1 MAVVV
6 NVAVVV
12 NEEAVADHKQAAA
25 VVVIALVAVQVQA
38 DRVARD
44 NHEVAALAV
53 AVRHQSQVAGVHSP
67 SIALRHSVSQI
78 STNNRV
84 FQACRN
90 PHVLNK
96 PRVLR
101 KRRFDRKQESR
112 QRQVRHKYSRNAAE
126 MTTSAPADGTGSTA
140 DRLVSLISPE

>member
-6 NVAVVV
+6 NVAEAV
-12 NEEAVADHKQAAA
+12 NEETVAVHKQAAA

-44 NHEVAALAV
+44 NHEVAVLAV

-67 SIALRHSVSQI
+67 SIALRHSVSRI
-78 STNNRV
+78 SANNRV
-84 FQACRN
+84 FQACRK

-96 PRVLR
+96 PHVLR

-112 QRQVRHKYSRNAAE
+112 QMQVRHEYSRNAAE
-126 MTTSAPADGTGSTA
+126 MTTSSPTDGAGSTT
-140 DRLVSLISPE
+140 DCLVSSISPE